1 MKKIEFNRA
10 VASDLER
17 DYVAQS
23 INCGQIAGPG
33 PFAGKCEAK
42 LASIMNAKRVLLTSS
57 CTAALE
63 LASLLLDLK
72 AGDEV
77 IMPSYTFVSSANAV
91 CLRGARPVFVDIR
104 ADTMNIDENLIE
116 ASITE
121 KTRAILPIHYAGVGC
136 AMDDIMKI
144 ARRHGLDV
152 LEDAAQGFGAA
163 YGGKALGT
171 IGDLGV
177 ISFHETKNI
186 VSGEGGAISINSE
199 TLIEQAEVLHQKGTN
214 RGQFDRGEVDKYSWI
229 DVGSSFAM
237 SDILAAYLLAQLE
250 RSEELAERR
259 AARYRAYRAAL
270 QPLADVGF
278 FTLPEIPDDCQ
289 SNNHIFY
296 LHLNDRNDRDALIQH
311 LRNHGIQ
318 AVFHYIPLHNAP
330 MGMKLGYRDG
340 MLPVTENRSARLL
353 RLPMHDAITEGDIER
368 VSSAIVAYF
377 GIRQ

>member
-1 MKKIEFNRA
+1 MKKIEFNRV

-23 INCGQIAGPG
+23 INSGQIAGPG
-33 PFAGKCEAK
+33 PFAAKCEAK
-42 LASIMNAKRVLLTSS
+42 LASILNAKRVLLTNS

-104 ADTMNIDENLIE
+104 ADTMNIDETLIE

-144 ARRHGLDV
+144 ARRHGVDV

-171 IGDLGV
+171 IGDIGV

-186 VSGEGGAISINSE
+186 VSGEGGAISINAE

-214 RGQFDRGEVDKYSWI
+214 R
-229 DVGSSFAM
+229 
-237 SDILAAYLLAQLE
+237 
-250 RSEELAERR
+250 
-259 AARYRAYRAAL
+259 
-270 QPLADVGF
+270 
-278 FTLPEIPDDCQ
+278 
-289 SNNHIFY
+289 
-296 LHLNDRNDRDALIQH
+296 
-311 LRNHGIQ
+311 
-318 AVFHYIPLHNAP
+318 
-330 MGMKLGYRDG
+330 
-340 MLPVTENRSARLL
+340 
-353 RLPMHDAITEGDIER
+353 
-368 VSSAIVAYF
+368 
-377 GIRQ
+377 